1 MRRFL
6 RAPAAIGLLIVLAS
20 SAAPGA
26 KSAEMTGPGWI
37 AELQKQLYRLN
48 YRPGKADGIA
58 TESTKRAIRNFQ
70 RVVGEKPTG
79 VPSEA
84 LLAEIQKPCEVYLDD
99 KGYKRVRGGCPKP
112 SLAADNFP
120 DVYLLQVGKHEEAVK
135 IEPLEHDGW

>member
-1 MRRFL
+1 MRRIL
-6 RAPAAIGLLIVLAS
+6 PRAAAIGLLLVLAS
-20 SAAPGA
+20 SASPGA
-26 KSAEMTGPGWI
+26 EPVKQATV
-37 AELQKQLYRLN
+37 AELQKQLFRLN
-48 YRPGKADGIA
+48 YRPGKADGTT
-58 TESTKRAIRNFQ
+58 TESTRRAIRNFQ

-79 VPSEA
+79 EPSDA
-84 LLAEIQKPCEVYLDD
+84 LLTEIQKPCEVYLDD

>member
-1 MRRFL
+1 MSRPL
-6 RAPAAIGLLIVLAS
+6 RAWATTLLLLVLAS

-26 KSAEMTGPGWI
+26 ELVKQATVAEI
-37 AELQKQLYRLN
+37 QKQLFRLN
-48 YRPGKADGIA
+48 YRPGKADGVT

-70 RVVGEKPTG
+70 RVVGTAPTG
-79 VPSEA
+79 EPSEA

-99 KGYKRVRGGCPKP
+99 KGYKRVRGGCRKP
-112 SLAADNFP
+112 SLAADNLP

>member
-1 MRRFL
+1 MRRL
-6 RAPAAIGLLIVLAS
+6 LPRAAAIGVLLVLAS
-20 SAAPGA
+20 SAAPA
-26 KSAEMTGPGWI
+26 AQPVKPATVV
-37 AELQKQLYRLN
+37 ELQKQLFRLN
-48 YRPGKADGIA
+48 YRPGKADG
-58 TESTKRAIRNFQ
+58 TTNESTKRAIRNFQ

-79 VPSEA
+79 DPSDA

-99 KGYKRVRGGCPKP
+99 KGFKRVRGGCPKP

>member
-1 MRRFL
+1 MKRLL
-6 RAPAAIGLLIVLAS
+6 RAFAAAGLLLVLAS
-20 SAAPGA
+20 PAAPGA
-26 KSAEMTGPGWI
+26 QPAPKVDI
-37 AELQKQLYRLN
+37 AELQKQLFRLN
-48 YRPGKADGIA
+48 YRPGKADGTT
-58 TESTKRAIRNFQ
+58 TESTRRAIRNFQ

-79 VPSEA
+79 EPSAA
-84 LLAEIQKPCEVYLDD
+84 LLTEIQKPCEVYLDD